1 MRFAFSQDQQ
11 DLAAAVGQ
19 VLTQH
24 CPPTVVR
31 AAWER
36 GTPPR
41 AAWDRLAAMGLLGAL
56 VPEADGGLG
65 LLPVDVVLCW
75 EAAGRSALPAP
86 LAETVVGVPL
96 LAAAGDRGLAAAV
109 LDGSRILTVVLD
121 GSGLAPYVPGSD
133 LALVGSVDGVGLVV
147 DPADSAEPTA
157 AVDHARPLGRLGPG
171 AGTPLDVDPARLAE
185 LWDRGVVACAAQQL
199 GSAAAMLD
207 LTVAYVRVREQFG
220 VPVGSFQ
227 AVKHRLADAA
237 LAVAKARPVV
247 YAAAWALGA
256 DAAAAARH
264 VPAAK
269 ILATQA
275 ARTVAAA
282 ALQGHGA
289 IGYTTEH
296 DLHLWL
302 KRAWALAGAWGDER
316 THRRTL
322 AGCLDLTTSG
332 EATA

>member
-1 MRFAFSQDQQ
+1 MRFAFTQDQQ

-24 CPPTVVR
+24 GPPAVVR

-36 GTPPR
+36 GTPPQ
-41 AAWDRLAAMGLLGAL
+41 AAWDRLAATGLLGAM

-65 LLPVDVVLCW
+65 LLPVDLVLCW

-96 LAAAGDRGLAAAV
+96 LALAGRGDVAAEV
-109 LDGSRILTVVLD
+109 IDGSRVLSVVLD
-121 GSGLAPYVPGSD
+121 GSGLVPYVPGSG
-133 LALVGSVDGVGLVV
+133 LALVGSVDGVRLVV
-147 DPADSAEPTA
+147 DPAGAAEPVV
-157 AVDHARPLGRLGPG
+157 AVDRARPLARLGPS

-199 GSAAAMLD
+199 GLAAAMLD
-207 LTVAYVRVREQFG
+207 LTVAYVRVRRQFG

-256 DAAAAARH
+256 DPAAAARQ

-269 ILATQA
+269 LLATQA
-275 ARTVAAA
+275 ARTVTAA

-302 KRAWALAGAWGDER
+302 KRAWALASAWGDER
-316 THRRTL
+316 THRQVL